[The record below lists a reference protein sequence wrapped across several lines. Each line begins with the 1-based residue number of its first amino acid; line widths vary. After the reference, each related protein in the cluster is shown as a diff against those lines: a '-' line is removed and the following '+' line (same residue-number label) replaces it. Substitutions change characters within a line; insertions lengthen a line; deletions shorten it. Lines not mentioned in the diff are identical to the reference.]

1 MLTVRAPV
9 VPVYTAALIGLL
21 TSTGV
26 FYTNK
31 YKYLISIDEGLDI
44 FAIHGVGGF
53 LGDILTGFFA
63 ASWVPALDGVS
74 GTTYAGGW
82 WDRNWIQMG
91 YQLAAATTC
100 AAWSFVVSCI
110 LLFVIDRIPGCR
122 LRVEE
127 DDELRG
133 LDFKYLSDV
142 HWDGA
147 EKGHGHGAVDG
158 LGEVGLGDVGVHEGV
173 PFSGSGP
180 GSESGSGRSV
190 SGNGGVKAERGDTV
204 KRE

>member
-1 MLTVRAPV
+1 
-9 VPVYTAALIGLL
+9 VYVAALVGLI
-21 TSTGV
+21 TSV
-26 FYTNK
+26 CCFYTNM

-44 FAIHGVGGF
+44 FALHGVGGF
-53 LGDILTGFFA
+53 IGDLLTGFFA

-82 WDRNWIQMG
+82 WEHNWIQLG

-110 LLFVIDRIPGCR
+110 LLFIINKIPGCH
-122 LRVEE
+122 LRVKEE
-127 DDELRG
+127 DEQKG

-142 HWDGA
+142 HWEELERGSFGGFA
-147 EKGHGHGAVDG
+147 PR
-158 LGEVGLGDVGVHEGV
+158 GVHQGV

-180 GSESGSGRSV
+180 GSESGSGS
-190 SGNGGVKAERGDTV
+190 AEREGVAPKKQD
-204 KRE
+204 